1 METITIWEGRRGA
14 KNGCDD
20 SDVQVVEFAGQQLG
34 YLRTSD
40 DLWDNRGTDYR
51 IYQTHEGLIVI
62 HRTDWSRWA
71 GENTLGSFVVYGNLG
86 EAVKAGWRTVLEKAN
101 VIPRRVRSLREW
113 RAEQERQRKPME
125 QHT

>member
-1 METITIWEGRRGA
+1 METIKIWEGRKGA

-20 SDVQVVEFAGQQLG
+20 SDFQIIEFTGQQLG

-40 DLWDNRGTDYR
+40 DPWDNRGTDYR

-62 HRTDWSRWA
+62 HRTDWSRW
-71 GENTLGSFVVYGNLG
+71 ENEDTRATIFEFASLE
-86 EAVKAGWRTVLEKAN
+86 EATKNGWRRVLENAG

-113 RAEQERQRKPME
+113 RRERQQAE
-125 QHT
+125 